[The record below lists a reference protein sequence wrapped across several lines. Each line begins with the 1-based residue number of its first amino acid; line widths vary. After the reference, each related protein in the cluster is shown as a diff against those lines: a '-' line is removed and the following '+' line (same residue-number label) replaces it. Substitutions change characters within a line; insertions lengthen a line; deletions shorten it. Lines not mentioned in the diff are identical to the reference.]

1 HISRLYF
8 KCESYELKKYKDYE
22 ELVEEVDCYMRF
34 YNEERYQQ
42 KLNNLAPIEYRYQVV
57 A

>member
-1 HISRLYF
+1 M
-8 KCESYELKKYKDYE
+8 KKYKDYE
-22 ELVEEVDCYMRF
+22 VLVDEVDGYMRF

-42 KLNNLAPIEYRYQVV
+42 ELNNLAPIEYRYQVV

>member
-1 HISRLYF
+1 MYF
-8 KCESYELKKYKDYE
+8 KCESYALKKYQHYE
-22 ELVEEVDCYMRF
+22 ELDEEVDCYMRF

-42 KLNNLAPIEYRYQVV
+42 KLKNLAPIEYRYQVV